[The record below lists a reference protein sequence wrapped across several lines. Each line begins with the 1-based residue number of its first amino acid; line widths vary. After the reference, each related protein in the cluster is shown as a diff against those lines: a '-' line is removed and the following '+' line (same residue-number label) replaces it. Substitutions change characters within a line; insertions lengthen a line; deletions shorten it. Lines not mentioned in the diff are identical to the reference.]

1 MSGAYQAPMLTDD
14 EDDFDVDLAALVDA
28 NENIQGTD
36 SPAEEEISTEA
47 MCAQIMDGIEW
58 EDEDDEDEWLH
69 QQWSAHKLR
78 RHSAKSRARRRRST

>member
-1 MSGAYQAPMLTDD
+1 MLTDD

-58 EDEDDEDEWLH
+58 EDEDARTNGCTK
-69 QQWSAHKLR
+69 QWSAHKLR